1 VPHDDPRV
9 PDLYGVTQVGVVYTG
24 KQGKIAEHGGA
35 NPQDLDVPLVVAG
48 MAVQRR
54 GVVSSPVQTT
64 QVAPTILRL
73 LGLAPE
79 TLQAVQIEH
88 TKALPVGEHGGD
100 DGAG

>member
-1 VPHDDPRV
+1 
-9 PDLYGVTQVGVVYTG
+9 
-24 KQGKIAEHGGA
+24 
-35 NPQDLDVPLVVAG
+35 

-54 GVVSSPVQTT
+54 GVVSAPVQTT